1 VLQVVILT
9 IFPALLIIA
18 AVSDLLTFKIP
29 NWISFGLLGLFVVV
43 APFSGLSWLIVTS
56 HLVLGVVLLLVGMVM
71 FSMNLLGGGDAK
83 LLAAVGLWTGWLA
96 LPVYLLWAAMVGGI
110 LALTLM
116 MFRKA
121 PLVAG
126 MKATPWIARL
136 HDEQAGIPYGI
147 ALSAGALIALP
158 QTVWF
163 ALAVTPI

>member
-1 VLQVVILT
+1 VLQIVILT
-9 IFPALLIIA
+9 IFPALLVIA

-29 NWISFGLLGLFVVV
+29 NWISLGLLGLFVVV
-43 APFSGLSWLIVTS
+43 APFAELSWTIIAS

-96 LPVYLLWAAMVGGI
+96 LPVYLLWAAIMGGI
-110 LALTLM
+110 LALTLI
-116 MFRKA
+116 MFRKT
-121 PLVAG
+121 PLIAG
-126 MKATPWIARL
+126 MEATPWIARL
-136 HDEQAGIPYGI
+136 HDKQAGIPYGI
-147 ALSAGALIALP
+147 ALAAGALIALP